1 MKAEMI
7 KELQENVKPFCKMAK
22 DMQAKLVGIGKKGN
36 VDFLDIQRDLE
47 SAEWVELDG
56 DSNNKDYSKWGVY
69 QLRSNYQP
77 EPEVIR
83 CEVVVEDGY
92 ICYRQG
98 KGIFP
103 FIDTVLR
110 NPKWIG
116 SEDKNGVFLGEV
128 IRLRPP
134 FEDCDTKSL
143 TKPAE
148 WVKYV
153 LFAKGD

>member
-7 KELQENVKPFCKMAK
+7 EKLQENEKPMCFMDKELREFMFGIKFSNFNCLQCSSKM
-22 DMQAKLVGIGKKGN
+22 N
-36 VDFLDIQRDLE
+36 E
-47 SAEWVELDG
+47 PEWSQMKEGQWTELDYG
-56 DSNNKDYSKWGVY
+56 DCVF
-69 QLRSNYQP
+69 QLRSDYQP

-98 KGIFP
+98 KDIFP